1 MSTTPLRTVPAAFTL
16 LLHDYLASR
25 GLDSELVLGS
35 PRPTPDSAEAER
47 VDVVAWEKQLILA
60 GEALSERHLGIA
72 LGAMVNPSHL
82 GLVGHLLLACESF
95 NDVLDRLVRYQ
106 RLIFDAIPMTRHDG
120 PEVVEMVWDISE
132 FRTGPLVGEVG
143 FAAMV
148 QFCRLVLVG
157 GGNPHS
163 IDFAHPA
170 PDDLR
175 PYEAF
180 FNCPVRFGC
189 DAPVIRANRE
199 LLERPI
205 QSTDIAL
212 LHVLEPHVEKLLE
225 SLPNQNELVVKLR
238 KTLAS
243 VLRHG
248 EPRISEVCRELDCS
262 VRTLQ
267 RQLTAA
273 GTNFRS
279 EVNLIRNELAK
290 SYLAD
295 SRLAITEVAMLLG
308 YSEHSAFTRAFRK
321 INGCS
326 PHQQRSKGKGASV

>member
-1 MSTTPLRTVPAAFTL
+1 MSTTAVRTVPAAFTV
-16 LLHDYLASR
+16 LLHDYLESR
-25 GLDSELVLGS
+25 NQDAEAVLGT
-35 PRPTPDSAEAER
+35 PRPSDDSAQSER

-60 GEALSERHLGIA
+60 GEALSERHLGIE
-72 LGAMVNPSHL
+72 LGAMINASHL
-82 GLVGHLLLACESF
+82 GLVGHLLLACENF

-120 PEVVEMVWDISE
+120 PELVEMVWDISE

-148 QFCRLVLVG
+148 QFCRIVVIG

-170 PDDLR
+170 PDDPR
-175 PYEAF
+175 PFEEF

-189 DAPVIRANRE
+189 DAPVIRADRE
-199 LLERPI
+199 LLDRPI
-205 QSTDIAL
+205 QRTDPAL
-212 LHVLEPHVEKLLE
+212 LHVLEPHVEKLLA
-225 SLPNQNELVVKLR
+225 SLPDQNEVVVQLR
-238 KTLAS
+238 KTL
-243 VLRHG
+243 VGRLRHG
-248 EPRISEVCRELDCS
+248 EPRIAEACRELGCS

-273 GTNFRS
+273 GTSFRN
-279 EVNLIRNELAK
+279 EVNIVRNELAK

-321 INGCS
+321 INGCT
-326 PHQQRSKGKGASV
+326 PHQQRSKNKQGTA